1 MTGLGSFTGSS
12 SIGSGNSEPPNN
24 ASTASLLQ
32 HQLQHHHQHQHQ
44 HQQPLPMTEFAEG
57 HHPQD
62 VDQQYTDTH
71 PTAAGRHSTPAGM
84 MFMGG
89 SAHHNN
95 GSATSLHPYQHYPS
109 QQQQYRNQQHQHQ
122 QHQSGG
128 GPDKF
133 NPENLAA
140 AMHWFK
146 LAAAQGDKFS
156 INFLKHKETA
166 GGMIGG
172 LG

>member
-1 MTGLGSFTGSS
+1 MAGLGSFTGSS
-12 SIGSGNSEPPNN
+12 SIGSGNSEGPNN
-24 ASTASLLQ
+24 SSTASLLQ
-32 HQLQHHHQHQHQ
+32 HQLQP
-44 HQQPLPMTEFAEG
+44 PLTEFAEG
-57 HHPQD
+57 HHD
-62 VDQQYTDTH
+62 VDQQYMDV
-71 PTAAGRHSTPAGM
+71 PTGRHSTPAGM
-84 MFMGG
+84 FMGG
-89 SAHHNN
+89 SHHNC
-95 GSATSLHPYQHYPS
+95 SATSLHPYHHYP
-109 QQQQYRNQQHQHQ
+109 NQQHRS
-122 QHQSGG
+122 QHQSSQNH

-156 INFLKHKETA
+156 ISFLKHKETA